1 MEEGRLDHQ
10 VSREDL
16 AEVIRAYQIIGD
28 FLERMVDRRDLY
40 QTSFID
46 DLDPAMDEVRQGKT
60 LSVSSF
66 KDFVS

>member
-1 MEEGRLDHQ
+1 MEEGRLDLQ

-16 AEVIRAYQIIGD
+16 EEVIQAYQIIGN
-28 FLERMVDRRDLY
+28 FLERMVDKRDLY

-46 DLDPAMDEVRQGKT
+46 DLDSARDEVRQGKT

>member
-1 MEEGRLDHQ
+1 MEEGRLDLQ

-16 AEVIRAYQIIGD
+16 EEVIQAYQIIGN
-28 FLERMVDRRDLY
+28 FLERMVDKRDLY

-46 DLDPAMDEVRQGKT
+46 DLDSARDEVRQGKA

>member
-1 MEEGRLDHQ
+1 MEEGRLDLQ

-16 AEVIRAYQIIGD
+16 EEVIQAYQIIGN

-46 DLDPAMDEVRQGKT
+46 DLDLARDEVRQGKT